1 MNLAKLLTSARTRE
15 DGFDLSIPE
24 DWHQGRTAYGG
35 LSAALALAGAQQVG
49 GGELPPLRSAQVSFV
64 GPLSGPVEVRARVLR
79 KGRNA
84 TWIAA
89 EVLRDGEVG
98 LLASFAFM
106 GAIDSVVAFDERPAP
121 AGVIPPEEAR
131 AVPTERSPLFLQ
143 HHFDVRYA
151 LPRGEGPKRPEA
163 VWWARLH
170 EGGDAAAID
179 PMVHLLAC
187 ADALP
192 PGVMPLL
199 PPRAPVSSMT
209 WHCNLLDPKP
219 ATRDGW
225 WLIRVASDY
234 ARSGGASEAID
245 IWNADGVPVLASMQS
260 VAVFG

>member
-1 MNLAKLLTSARTRE
+1 M
-15 DGFDLSIPE
+15 
-24 DWHQGRTAYGG
+24 
-35 LSAALALAGAQQVG
+35 
-49 GGELPPLRSAQVSFV
+49 SFV

-89 EVLRDGEVG
+89 EVLREGEVG

-121 AGVIPPEEAR
+121 AGAIPPDEAR

-151 LPRGEGPKRPEA
+151 LPRGEGPRRPEA
-163 VWWARLH
+163 CWWVRLREH
-170 EGGDAAAID
+170 ADALD
-179 PMVHLLAC
+179 PMVDLLAC

-209 WHCNLLDPKP
+209 WHCNLLHPKP
-219 ATRDGW
+219 ETRDGW
-225 WLIRVASDY
+225 WLIRVASDH
-234 ARSGGASEAID
+234 ARSGGASDAID
-245 IWNADGVPVLASMQS
+245 IWNADGVPVMASMQS

>member
-1 MNLAKLLTSARTRE
+1 MSLAALLAAARSA
-15 DGFDLSIPE
+15 DGLALTIPE

-35 LSAALALAGAQQVG
+35 LSAALALAGAQATG
-49 GGELPPLRSAQVSFV
+49 GGDLPPLRSAQVGFV

-79 KGRNA
+79 QGRNA

-89 EVLRDGEVG
+89 EVVREGEVG

-106 GAIDSVVAFDERPAP
+106 GAIDSVVVFDERLAP

-131 AVPTERSPLFLQ
+131 AVPTDRSPAFLQ

-151 LPRGEGPKRPEA
+151 LPRAEGPRRPEA
-163 VWWARLH
+163 CWWVRLRDRAGA
-170 EGGDAAAID
+170 EALD

-209 WHCNLLDPKP
+209 WHCNLLHPKP
-219 ATRDGW
+219 ETRDGW
-225 WLIRVASDY
+225 WLIRVSSDH
-234 ARSGGASEAID
+234 ARSGGASDMID
-245 IWNADGVPVLASMQS
+245 IWNTDGVPVLASMQS